1 MEPLFQTKR
10 ISAVEAEAGDIPFI
24 IRMEN
29 AAENRNFIWQGTKEQ
44 HLAEIADPE
53 HILAVF
59 RTADGNSIGYMLCH
73 VDAKSDV
80 FELRRIAIDIK
91 GKGYG
96 REAMEGTMRYAFEVL
111 RMNRFWL
118 DVYPDNTTGIR
129 LYESLGMHRDGMLRQ
144 SYKSERGYLDQIVY
158 SMLKDEY
165 FARAARGMSETEA
178 LIGKCG
184 FFCGSCPALRSGTC
198 PGCRLA
204 HEPGDCFTFDCVE
217 AHGLTYCGDCCAFPC
232 GELLRRKKA
241 TVLDADWLRWKRRE
255 KAALVTERLLLRRLT
270 EEDFPKVFAILG
282 DPEVM
287 YAWEHGFSEEEAH
300 EWLERTF
307 KRYEEDGF
315 GHYAVELRDT
325 GEFVGMVGMIRETL
339 GGKELLGIGWML
351 RKDCWGHGYATEAAQ
366 AVLHDAFERLGA
378 KEIVADIRPENT
390 ASIRVA
396 ERLGMRAEYEVVK
409 RYRGKDMP
417 HIVYVIK
424 KDK

>member
-158 SMLKDEY
+158 SMLKGEY
-165 FARAARGMSETEA
+165 FARDVQ
-178 LIGKCG
+178 I
-184 FFCGSCPALRSGTC
+184 
-198 PGCRLA
+198 
-204 HEPGDCFTFDCVE
+204 
-217 AHGLTYCGDCCAFPC
+217 
-232 GELLRRKKA
+232 
-241 TVLDADWLRWKRRE
+241 
-255 KAALVTERLLLRRLT
+255 
-270 EEDFPKVFAILG
+270 
-282 DPEVM
+282 
-287 YAWEHGFSEEEAH
+287 
-300 EWLERTF
+300 
-307 KRYEEDGF
+307 
-315 GHYAVELRDT
+315 
-325 GEFVGMVGMIRETL
+325 
-339 GGKELLGIGWML
+339 
-351 RKDCWGHGYATEAAQ
+351 
-366 AVLHDAFERLGA
+366 
-378 KEIVADIRPENT
+378 
-390 ASIRVA
+390 
-396 ERLGMRAEYEVVK
+396 
-409 RYRGKDMP
+409 
-417 HIVYVIK
+417 
-424 KDK
+424 

>member
-91 GKGYG
+91 GNGYG
-96 REAMEGTMRYAFEVL
+96 REAMEGTMRYAFETL
-111 RMNRFWL
+111 HMNRFWL

-144 SYKSERGYLDQIVY
+144 SYKSERGYLDQIIY
-158 SMLKDEY
+158 SMLKGEY
-165 FARAARGMSETEA
+165 FARENAV
-178 LIGKCG
+178 
-184 FFCGSCPALRSGTC
+184 
-198 PGCRLA
+198 LA
-204 HEPGDCFTFDCVE
+204 
-217 AHGLTYCGDCCAFPC
+217 
-232 GELLRRKKA
+232 
-241 TVLDADWLRWKRRE
+241 
-255 KAALVTERLLLRRLT
+255 TERLLLRRLT
-270 EEDFPKVFAILG
+270 EEDFPKVFSVLG

-287 YAWEHGFSEEEAH
+287 YAWEHGFSEQEAR
-300 EWLERTF
+300 EWLASTF
-307 KRYEEDGF
+307 TRYEKDGF
-315 GHYAVELRDT
+315 GHYAAEVQET
-325 GEFVGMVGMIRETL
+325 GEFVGMVGLLRETL
-339 GGKELLGIGWML
+339 AGKDLLGIGWML
-351 RKDCWGHGYATEAAQ
+351 RRDCWGHGYATEAAQ
-366 AVLHDAFERLGA
+366 AVLRDAFERLGA
-378 KEIVADIRPENT
+378 AEVIADIRPENA

-409 RYRGKDMP
+409 PLSRQGHAAHRLCGAKLGK
-417 HIVYVIK
+417 
-424 KDK
+424 